1 MEEFVRVDNGSIY
14 FYSPNERNPV
24 GILKWYLV
32 YRVATRGRRRR
43 RAEARERELLPTL
56 FDVADADSSLVDICE
71 ECGEVFGDHLVDD
84 EELLCP

>member
-1 MEEFVRVDNGSIY
+1 M
-14 FYSPNERNPV
+14 

-43 RAEARERELLPTL
+43 KVGARERSLLPTL
-56 FDVADADSSLVDICE
+56 FEVADADSSLLVICE
-71 ECGEVFGDHLVDD
+71 ECGEALGDHLVDD

>member
-14 FYSPNERNPV
+14 SYSPNERNPV

>member
-1 MEEFVRVDNGSIY
+1 MGEFIHLNNGSIY
-14 FYSPNERNPV
+14 SYLSIERNCV

-43 RAEARERELLPTL
+43 KAEARERATLPTL
-56 FDVADADSSLVDICE
+56 FEVADADSALVEICE